1 MFIIEL
7 VNVLHNT
14 EERGIHYVNEQR
26 EITALLFADDHV
38 LVSDTVRDL

>member
-14 EERGIHYVNEQR
+14 KERGIHYLNEQR